1 MTKLSINKFTIIL
14 YFKLLFMVGFG
25 FIFFSSVAIASEMP
39 TKAKEA
45 YIIDFETGQV
55 LLEKAAN
62 QKMPTSSMSKVMTTI
77 MVFDALKAGR
87 ISPSTEFK
95 ISEKASKKGGSK
107 MFIAQG
113 SDVSVEDLLRG
124 IIIQSGNDATI
135 AVAEGLYGDED
146 IFSEKM
152 NARAKEIGM
161 TNSNFVNASGW
172 PDDNHYSTAK
182 DLAVMSKF
190 LIENYPEEYK
200 MFAEEEF
207 EFSGIKQ
214 SNRNPLLNNKF
225 KSDGIKTGHTEA
237 AGYGLIG
244 SATKDNRRVIMVLN
258 GIESMSERA
267 AESQRLMQWAL
278 NNFKNVSLLSS
289 GKNIAQAPVAMGKED
304 TVALIAKDEIK
315 ATIAQSIR
323 PEDVK
328 MNAGF
333 NAPLI
338 APIQKGDQV
347 GALLIQIPNQDDIKI
362 PLYAA
367 ENVERAGFFKR
378 YGAKFKHIFL
388 NAI

>member
-1 MTKLSINKFTIIL
+1 MIKLNSFPFITLFAFFCVFVLFTNL
-14 YFKLLFMVGFG
+14 AAA
-25 FIFFSSVAIASEMP
+25 SVMP
-39 TKAKEA
+39 TKAKQA
-45 YIIDFETGQV
+45 YIIDFATGQV
-55 LLEKAAN
+55 LLEKAAEE
-62 QKMPTSSMSKVMTTI
+62 QMPTSSMSKVMTTI

-87 ISPSTEFK
+87 ISPSTEFT

-124 IIIQSGNDATI
+124 IIVQSGNDATI
-135 AVAEGLYGDED
+135 AVAEGLSGDEGV
-146 IFSEKM
+146 FAENM
-152 NARAKEIGM
+152 TARAKEIGM
-161 TNSNFVNASGW
+161 ANSNFVNASGW

-182 DLAVMSKF
+182 DLTIMSHY
-190 LIENYPEEYK
+190 LIKNYPEEYK

-244 SATKDNRRVIMVLN
+244 SATKDGRRVIMLLN
-258 GIESMSERA
+258 GMESMSERA

-278 NNFKNVSLLSS
+278 NNFKNVSLLSKGS
-289 GKNIAQAPVAMGKED
+289 IITQAPVAMGKSD
-304 TVALIAKDEIK
+304 TVALIAQDDITV
-315 ATIAQSIR
+315 TIAQSIR
-323 PEDVK
+323 AEDIK

-333 NAPLI
+333 NTPLT
-338 APIQKGDQV
+338 APIKKGDQV
-347 GALLIQIPNQDDIKI
+347 GAMLIQIPNQNDIKV

-367 ENVERAGFFKR
+367 EDVERAGFFKR
-378 YGAKFKHIFL
+378 YGAKFKYLFL

>member
-1 MTKLSINKFTIIL
+1 MIKLNKFYSFIIL
-14 YFKLLFMVGFG
+14 ALCLTGFAL
-25 FIFFSSVAIASEMP
+25 FSSDGFASVMP
-39 TKAKEA
+39 TKAKQA
-45 YIIDFETGQV
+45 YVIDFETGQV
-55 LLEKAAN
+55 LLEKDA
-62 QKMPTSSMSKVMTTI
+62 QQQMPPSSMSKVMTTI
-77 MVFDALKAGR
+77 MVFDAIRAGR
-87 ISPSTEFK
+87 ISPSTEFT

-113 SDVSVEDLLRG
+113 SDVTVEDLLRG

-135 AVAEGLYGDED
+135 AVAEGLSGDEG
-146 IFSEKM
+146 IFSENM
-152 NARAKEIGM
+152 TARAKEIGM

-172 PDDNHYSTAK
+172 PDDDHYSTAK
-182 DLAVMSKF
+182 DLTTMSNY
-190 LIENYPEEYK
+190 LIKNYPEEYK

-244 SATKDNRRVIMVLN
+244 SATKDGRRVIMVLN
-258 GIESMSERA
+258 GMESISERA

-278 NNFKNVSLLSS
+278 NNFKNVSLFSRNE
-289 GKNIAQAPVAMGKED
+289 NIIQAPVAMGKTD
-304 TVALIAKDEIK
+304 IVALMVKDDMK
-315 ATIAQSIR
+315 VTIAQSIR
-323 PEDVK
+323 AEDIK

-333 NAPLI
+333 NTPLI
-338 APIQKGDQV
+338 APIKKGDQL
-347 GALLIQIPNQDDIKI
+347 GTMLIQIPNQDDIKV

-367 ENVERAGFFKR
+367 ENIERAGFFKR
-378 YGAKFKHIFL
+378 YGAKFKYIFL